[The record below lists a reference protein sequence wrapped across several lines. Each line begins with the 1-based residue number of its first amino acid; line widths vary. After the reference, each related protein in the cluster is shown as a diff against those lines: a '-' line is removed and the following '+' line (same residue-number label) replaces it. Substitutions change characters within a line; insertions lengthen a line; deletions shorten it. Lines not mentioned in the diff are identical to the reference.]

1 MQFPDNPDDL
11 TGDPA
16 DDQADDDQA
25 HDQAHDQ
32 ADELD
37 DGFGDDAEPGQCSRV
52 VLRRLVDALTA
63 SLEASGIE
71 PDPDLAAAL
80 EVARA
85 ELEWTS

>member
-11 TGDPA
+11 TGDPT
-16 DDQADDDQA
+16 D
-25 HDQAHDQ
+25 DQ

>member
-1 MQFPDNPDDL
+1 MQFPDNQDDP

-16 DDQADDDQA
+16 DDQADDDE
-25 HDQAHDQ
+25 

>member
-1 MQFPDNPDDL
+1 MQFPDNQDDP

-16 DDQADDDQA
+16 DDQADD
-25 HDQAHDQ
+25 DQ

>member
-1 MQFPDNPDDL
+1 MQFPDNPDDPAD
-11 TGDPA
+11 DPA
-16 DDQADDDQA
+16 DDQADD
-25 HDQAHDQ
+25 DQAHDQ

-71 PDPDLAAAL
+71 PDPNLAAAL
-80 EVARA
+80 DVAIA
-85 ELEWTS
+85 ELAWTSP

>member
-11 TGDPA
+11 TGDPT
-16 DDQADDDQA
+16 DDQADD
-25 HDQAHDQ
+25 DQAHDQ

-85 ELEWTS
+85 ELEWSCP

>member
-1 MQFPDNPDDL
+1 MQFPDNPDD
-11 TGDPA
+11 
-16 DDQADDDQA
+16 QADD
-25 HDQAHDQ
+25 DQAHDQ

-85 ELEWTS
+85 ELEWSCP

>member
-1 MQFPDNPDDL
+1 MQFPDNPDDP

-25 HDQAHDQ
+25 H
-32 ADELD
+32 ELD

-71 PDPDLAAAL
+71 PDPYLAAAL

-85 ELEWTS
+85 ELEWSCP